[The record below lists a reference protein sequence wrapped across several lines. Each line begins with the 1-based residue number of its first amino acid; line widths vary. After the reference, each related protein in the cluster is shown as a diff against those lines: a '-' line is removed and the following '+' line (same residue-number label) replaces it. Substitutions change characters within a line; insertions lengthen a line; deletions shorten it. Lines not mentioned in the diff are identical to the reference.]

1 MTRISSGAS
10 LFHAAVQDLHAGFT
24 DQAKR
29 LPLDARDPQLVQILR
44 DERETSARRATD
56 LIHVGLNPVGPA
68 NLWMKGV
75 LDDAERDVKSTEPG
89 ALLDI
94 ALAGAIR
101 KGKVAEVAACDTALA
116 LGPAANSVQ
125 IVELVDAMRC
135 ESQAAA
141 GALLEVIERL
151 AIWPRNPVH
160 VQ

>member
-29 LPLDARDPQLVQILR
+29 LPLDGHDPQLVKILR
-44 DERETSARRATD
+44 DEREAAIRRATD
-56 LIHVGLNPVGPA
+56 LIDLGLNPDGPV

-75 LDDAERDVKSTEPG
+75 LDDAERDTRSTEPG

-116 LGPAANSVQ
+116 LGPTANSVQ
-125 IVELVDAMRC
+125 IVDLVAVIRC

-141 GALLEVIERL
+141 GALLEVIQRL
-151 AIWPRNPVH
+151 AI
-160 VQ
+160 